1 MIRKKILGVLTSL
14 AVLKVARYEVAQE
27 LNVCDSSWEPFPL
40 FSVIFLSVVERL

>member
-1 MIRKKILGVLTSL
+1 MTWKKILGVLTSF

-27 LNVCDSSWEPFPL
+27 LNVCDSYRKPFPL